1 MATVNFS
8 VPEPVKAAFD
18 KTFAGENKSAVL
30 TQLMQQA
37 VDERERAARRSRAIE
52 KLLELRKKVKP
63 IRENSIRRARKS
75 GRS

>member
-30 TQLMQQA
+30 SQLMQQA

-63 IRENSIRRARKS
+63 IRGSSIRRARKS